1 MEDMFLMEEMSQ
13 FSPELFFK
21 TTSIKTSNK
30 NYFD

>member
-1 MEDMFLMEEMSQ
+1 MEDIILMEEMSQ

-30 NYFD
+30 NHFD